1 MRTGPGTGYSVITVV
16 PVGTNVFIVEDNG
29 QGWSYVDY
37 NGTQG
42 WVSSSYLGGYAPAA
56 APAVSDYG
64 DYTVTTDVNLRA
76 GPGTGY
82 DVYIVV
88 PGGSTVGVDSTAN
101 GWAHAYYANYEG
113 YISTGYIAGLSGS
126 TGGSS
131 YSGST
136 GKNGTTWYGG
146 NNYANVYD
154 YKYYLAHN
162 QDLISVLGTDPN
174 TIIAHFVNSG
184 MNEGRQAISS
194 FNVYTYRS
202 QHPDL
207 AAEFGDNLRF
217 YYLYACGIP
226 FTY

>member
-1 MRTGPGTGYSVITVV
+1 MKKRFLITLAAAAALFCLLATSAFANGTDLKQTNGNVNMRTGPGTGYSVITVV

-88 PGGSTVGVDSTAN
+88 PGGSTV
-101 GWAHAYYANYEG
+101 E
-113 YISTGYIAGLSGS
+113 
-126 TGGSS
+126 GGS
-131 YSGST
+131 
-136 GKNGTTWYGG
+136 
-146 NNYANVYD
+146 A
-154 YKYYLAHN
+154 
-162 QDLISVLGTDPN
+162 
-174 TIIAHFVNSG
+174 F
-184 MNEGRQAISS
+184 
-194 FNVYTYRS
+194 F
-202 QHPDL
+202 
-207 AAEFGDNLRF
+207 
-217 YYLYACGIP
+217 
-226 FTY
+226 